1 MSKGITN
8 SLEMEEPFYVRRK
21 PDPIPLRKF
30 LYNKEK
36 GTVMGRT
43 GGSWGK
49 LAKLSI
55 IRKNLKLGLLSK

>member
-8 SLEMEEPFYVRRK
+8 NMEIDEPFYVRRR
-21 PDPIPLRKF
+21 PDPVPLSKF

-43 GGSWGK
+43 GSSWGK
-49 LAKLSI
+49 KLEH
-55 IRKNLKLGLLSK
+55 